1 MAKKPFSV
9 LFPEDCTELTGVRRY
24 DWKSQVTDLVV
35 NVPFTPGDIPKLQ
48 DCTVFF
54 HWPPEFGFLSLE
66 PTERGSNLH
75 RSGETAREAAVRFY
89 DKCGTP
95 LRSKL
100 VADNWFAYRF
110 AEANAKDTAEV
121 GPKLLSIVI
130 SIDTSD
136 DRFCEYAESLSGS
149 HVPLAIDIDVDIGG
163 AKSGSPI
170 VELQRDKAVL
180 KVAIP
185 VRRLPPYEGVVAIDF
200 GNTNSTLV
208 AYDTYSGKKGVEFI
222 PADARAIESGQSLA
236 VETRT
241 PTPTPTILELLAYT
255 PQTEEG
261 KPSSYRVNY
270 GTQAEYTETPA
281 RLIAGA
287 KRMLADMPESKSSVR
302 MHRVLVGDE
311 SVPISIPSHEPAEIF
326 FSRMFEAFL
335 YFVKME
341 PKQVALTCPS
351 TFTQTEANR
360 LRVAAYNGLR
370 RALRQYDS
378 LHLAESTVKDGSSVA
393 KTVRACLDESTA
405 AAFWFIHEEVLEKRG
420 PGAVE
425 FQYLHP
431 AGMNV
436 LIYDCGGG
444 TTDIS
449 LVNVKYDESSRV
461 KIEVLGRRGHRT
473 FGGDFI
479 TLQYARYLKYQIYA
493 AANGEFDDAEM
504 HQFLAESS
512 SSRPSELADRVDNVF
527 PTLFDRTAPCVG
539 AAAEAHK
546 RAWAF
551 WSLAERLKCNGFEG
565 DDNDESRDKKAVL
578 RRNYVMAFAKQ
589 LERHRITL
597 SEPLKK
603 IVRASNGFAI
613 EKEHIREAVSDALN
627 QTIRYANELIAA
639 KVPNQEVHRVY
650 LVGNASRF
658 PLIREAMLHKGPRGL
673 KVRFLNEKL
682 FGGGVPH
689 SDKAGYRIES
699 DDLKNCVAKGA
710 AVANS
715 IQNQQ
720 KAIADWDEDVMKK
733 LPYSIEYQGPL
744 PPYRPRVL
752 FNSGTPMDKAQKALE
767 AIQVHADAKGKVQ
780 ESLRLSRRWP
790 GACDE
795 ELEEFLIF
803 RFPKPMVEGQYALS
817 YDSKGFYE
825 ARCLDKPNDD
835 LVAKGQPLVFPPT
848 VPPSQSGE
856 F

>member
-9 LFPEDCTELTGVRRY
+9 LCPEDCTELTGVRRFE
-24 DWKSQVTDLVV
+24 WKSQVTDLVV
-35 NVPFTPGDIPKLQ
+35 NVPFTPGDIPQMQ

-66 PTERGSNLH
+66 PKEKGSDLH

-89 DKCGTP
+89 AKCGTP
-95 LRSKL
+95 LRPKL
-100 VADNWFAYRF
+100 LADNWFVYRF
-110 AEANAKDTAEV
+110 ADADAKDAAKDV
-121 GPKLLSIVI
+121 PKLLGIVI
-130 SIDTSD
+130 SVDTSD
-136 DRFCEYAESLSGS
+136 ERFRTYAEGLSGS
-149 HVPLAIDIDVDIGG
+149 HEPLAIAIDVDIGG

-170 VELQRDKAVL
+170 AELQRDKVVL
-180 KVAIP
+180 TVAIT
-185 VRRLPPYEGVVAIDF
+185 VQRLQPYDGVVAIDF

-208 AYDTYSGKKGVEFI
+208 AYDTYAGKKGVKFI
-222 PADARAIESGQSLA
+222 PTDGIAIESGQSLA
-236 VETRT
+236 VRQRT
-241 PTPTPTILELLAYT
+241 PTPTPTVLELLEYT
-255 PQTEEG
+255 PQTEQG
-261 KPSSYRVNY
+261 KPSTYRVNY
-270 GTQAEYTETPA
+270 GKQAESTETPA
-281 RLIAGA
+281 RLITGA

-302 MHRVLVGDE
+302 NQKVLVGDE

-360 LRVAAYNGLR
+360 LRVAASNGLR

-378 LHLAESTVKDGSSVA
+378 LHSTESTVKDGSSVA
-393 KTVRACLDESTA
+393 KTIRPCLDESTA

-420 PGAVE
+420 LGAVE

-431 AGMNV
+431 LGMNV

-449 LVNVKYDESSRV
+449 LVNVKYDELARV
-461 KIEVLGRRGHRT
+461 KIGVLGRRGHRT

-479 TLQYARYLKYQIYA
+479 TLQYARYLKYQLYA
-493 AANGEFDDAEM
+493 ATNGEFDDAEM

-512 SSRPSELADRVDNVF
+512 SGRQSALADRVDKAF
-527 PTLFDRTAPCVG
+527 PTLFDRSAPCTG
-539 AAAEAHK
+539 ASAEAHK
-546 RAWAF
+546 RAWAL
-551 WSLAERLKCNGFEG
+551 WLLAERLKCIGFEE
-565 DDNDESRDKKAVL
+565 DDSDESRKKAVTRGTYVSSFRQQL
-578 RRNYVMAFAKQ
+578 ARNQ
-589 LERHRITL
+589 ITL
-597 SEPLKK
+597 SDKLIKFLGG
-603 IVRASNGFAI
+603 ANGFALD
-613 EKEHIREAVSDALN
+613 KEHIRQAVSDVLN
-627 QTIRYANELIAA
+627 QTIRYANELMAA
-639 KVPNQEVHRVY
+639 KVPNQDVHRVY

-658 PLIREAMLHKGPRGL
+658 PIIREAMLHKGRQGL
-673 KVRFLNEKL
+673 KVRFLEEKL
-682 FGGGVPH
+682 LGGGASH
-689 SDKAGYRIES
+689 SEKAGYRIES

-733 LPYSIEYQGPL
+733 LPHSIEYQGPL

-752 FNSGTPMDKAQKALE
+752 FEFGTLMDKPQKALE

-795 ELEEFLIF
+795 ELEDFLVF
-803 RFPKPMVEGQYALS
+803 RFPKPMVQGQYSLS
-817 YDSKGFYE
+817 FDGKGFYE
-825 ARCLDKPNDD
+825 ARCLEKSNQE
-835 LVAKGQPLVFPPT
+835 LVVKGQPLIFPPT